1 MKKYQMIKFYISRI
15 YKNIYRFIRWGIF
28 SAIVGIVVGSFSTLF
43 AYCLRVVT
51 EIRTGHPQII
61 FALPLGGIIIVA
73 LYGIFKYKNDKGTN
87 LVLSTIH
94 AETEIPFRMAPLIF
108 ISTIITHFLGGSA
121 GREGAALQ
129 LGGSIGNSLGRL
141 FRIDD
146 DELIDVKTTN
156 GEKDVLLVTSK
167 GMSIRFDEKDRR
179 IVVMCGMSAAFSAI
193 FGTPIAASIFSME
206 VVSVGV
212 MYYAALVPCVFAAL
226 IASKFATHMGIG
238 PNTFNIAHIPGFQ
251 IVPSI
256 KIIILAMCCAALSVI
271 FCMVLHGLGDIY
283 REKIKNPYIRI
294 VFSSIIIIIL
304 TVILHTDDYMVAGVP
319 VIVRAIHGNVKPM
332 AFIWKIIFTA
342 LTLEAGFKG
351 GEIVPSFFIGATF
364 GCLFG
369 QIFGISPSLCAA
381 VAMMAVFCGVT
392 NCPITSMLIAFE
404 LFGYE
409 AVPFFLIAISVS
421 YLMSGYYGLYHDQT
435 IVYSKYKAE
444 YINRKAR
451 E

>member
-1 MKKYQMIKFYISRI
+1 MI
-15 YKNIYRFIRWGIF
+15 
-28 SAIVGIVVGSFSTLF
+28 
-43 AYCLRVVT
+43 RV
-51 EIRTGHPQII
+51 Q
-61 FALPLGGIIIVA
+61 
-73 LYGIFKYKNDKGTN
+73 N

-129 LGGSIGNSLGRL
+129 LGGSIGNQLGRL
-141 FRIDD
+141 F
-146 DELIDVKTTN
+146 
-156 GEKDVLLVTSK
+156 
-167 GMSIRFDEKDRR
+167 RFDEKDRR

-294 VFSSIIIIIL
+294 VFQ
-304 TVILHTDDYMVAGVP
+304 
-319 VIVRAIHGNVKPM
+319 
-332 AFIWKIIFTA
+332 A
-342 LTLEAGFKG
+342 L
-351 GEIVPSFFIGATF
+351 S
-364 GCLFG
+364 
-369 QIFGISPSLCAA
+369 
-381 VAMMAVFCGVT
+381 
-392 NCPITSMLIAFE
+392 
-404 LFGYE
+404 
-409 AVPFFLIAISVS
+409 
-421 YLMSGYYGLYHDQT
+421 
-435 IVYSKYKAE
+435 
-444 YINRKAR
+444 
-451 E
+451 